1 MTAYL
6 VFTRLGTKDPEA
18 LATYSAIAPGTTAG
32 HDVTP
37 LIAYGTY
44 EVLEGPAH
52 EGMVVL
58 AFPTMEAARAFY
70 DSPAYTA
77 ARAHR
82 FKGAEYQVTLIQGV

>member
-18 LATYSAIAPGTTAG
+18 LATYSAMAPGTTAG
-32 HDVTP
+32 HNATP
-37 LIAYGTY
+37 LVAYGNY

-52 EGMVVL
+52 EGMVIL
-58 AFPTMEAARAFY
+58 AFPTMDEASAFY
-70 DSPAYTA
+70 HSPAYTE

-82 FKGAEYQVTLIQGV
+82 FKGADYHVTLIQGI